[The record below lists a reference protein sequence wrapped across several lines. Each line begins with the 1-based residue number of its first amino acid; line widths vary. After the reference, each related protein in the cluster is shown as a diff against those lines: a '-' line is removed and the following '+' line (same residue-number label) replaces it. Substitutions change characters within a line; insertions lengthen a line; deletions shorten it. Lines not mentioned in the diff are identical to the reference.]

1 MEEKTVY
8 GGLRE
13 SASFG
18 SHRLV
23 FTPDKISIKTT
34 WTTLFFYSIFFIAGA
49 GFFLGVVTA
58 ETDTRSFVI
67 GTCLSGV
74 FMIVGGGLIAFELL
88 RKYPEID
95 LRRRIFYPK
104 GSPADSGDMTDLTRF
119 KGIPLAELKEMRT
132 GSYEAHGKN
141 SSYTVYTFDLVFRN
155 GDEYRLISHGN
166 YSDFKED
173 SEKVMKLLDPAAAGS
188 SDLAGEGSIAKR
200 QRFRGNGEKRN
211 GIFAIFFGIA
221 WTWIALGIFFSV
233 DVPVMKAGWRA
244 AKWQVETAVV
254 EAAQVVPEGSEHFV
268 AEVTFSYRFKGKD
281 YLSKRV
287 GVIQT
292 NYNSVEDAKKALKK
306 YPLKSKVQC
315 FVDPEN
321 PENAVLERALPS
333 SFYFIFLP
341 ITLLFVIIGVVILVN
356 GVRDV
361 FKNYLRRS

>member
-1 MEEKTVY
+1 MSEKTVY

-23 FTPDKISIKTT
+23 FTPEKISIKPTL
-34 WTTLFFYSIFFIAGA
+34 TTLFFYSIFFIAGA
-49 GFFLGVVTA
+49 GFFLGVMTA

-74 FMIVGGGLIAFELL
+74 FMIVGGGLVAFELL
-88 RKYPEID
+88 RKFPEID

-104 GSPADSGDMTDLTRF
+104 GIPADSGDMTDLTRF

-173 SEKVMKLLDPAAAGS
+173 SERVMQLLDPAAAGS

-221 WTWIALGIFFSV
+221 WTWIALGIFFSA
-233 DVPVMKAGWRA
+233 DVPVMKAGISA

-254 EAAQVVPEGSEHFV
+254 EAVQVVPEGSEHFV
-268 AEVTFSYRFKGKD
+268 AEVTFSYRFKGKN

-287 GVIQT
+287 GVIQI
-292 NYNSVEDAKKALKK
+292 NYNTVEDAKKALKK

-321 PENAVLERALPS
+321 PENAVLECSLPS

-341 ITLLFVIIGVVILVN
+341 ITLLFVILGVVIFVN

-361 FKNYLRRS
+361 FKKR